1 MRIAILA
8 GGDGEKALFLYD
20 FFKEGDRITVDC
32 VLTDDAS
39 SPVAQAFRKE
49 GISVFEI
56 DDTPSEEIL
65 QRLKSHD
72 VKVLVEDG
80 YSGPVP
86 SGLRDFF
93 GEGIVT
99 PSTPTASPLE
109 VIKVADRLLTPPEQ
123 KHPVQARKREAE
135 EERSIEDEWASA
147 LNQEEQAPA
156 ANSADG
162 PSQPSVQPPV
172 PPVVPPYEPRAW
184 FGQGPSAQSAAP
196 QQQPAAQQAA
206 QPEPMPD
213 TYLVWSVVITILF
226 SMIPGIIAIIYS
238 SKVSSKYYMGNIEGA
253 KRCSRNAQIWCIVSI
268 ILGILWMTFYLPLVL
283 LSA

>member
-1 MRIAILA
+1 MA

-20 FFKEGDRITVDC
+20 FFKEGDRITVNC
-32 VLTDDAS
+32 VLTDNAT
-39 SPVAQAFRKE
+39 SPVAEAFKAE
-49 GISVFEI
+49 GISVYEVGS
-56 DDTPSEEIL
+56 TPEEEIL
-65 QRLKSHD
+65 QRLKAHD
-72 VKVLVEDG
+72 VKLLVEDG
-80 YSGPVP
+80 FSGPVP
-86 SGLRDFF
+86 AGLSEFF

-99 PSTPTASPLE
+99 PTTPASAPLE
-109 VIKVADRLLTPPEQ
+109 VIKVADRLMTPPEQ
-123 KHPVQARKREAE
+123 KHPVQIRKKEAE
-135 EERSIEDEWASA
+135 KDKSIEDEWASA
-147 LNQEEQAPA
+147 LNQGSPAPDANPEEAP
-156 ANSADG
+156 
-162 PSQPSVQPPV
+162 QPTVQQPV
-172 PPVVPPYEPRAW
+172 QPVVPPYEPRAW

-196 QQQPAAQQAA
+196 QQQSGAQQPAAQQ
-206 QPEPMPD
+206 EPMPD